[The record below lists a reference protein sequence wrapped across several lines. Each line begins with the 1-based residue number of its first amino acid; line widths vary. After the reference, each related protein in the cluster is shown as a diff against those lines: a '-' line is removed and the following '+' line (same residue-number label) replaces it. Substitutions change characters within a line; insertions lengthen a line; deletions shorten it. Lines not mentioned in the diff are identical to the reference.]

1 MENETTER
9 PPILDIAWKR
19 FAIFDAAASRRTRG
33 FYRIR
38 SFILWTSVAAT
49 LFAILIT
56 VLPASPVPV
65 FQLAVFKLGL
75 KFLFIATPIVASF
88 IAAFATRFYS
98 NGSWLIMRA
107 GAEEIK
113 KEIYLYRTTRD
124 KSDRDEVL
132 ENKLANIQRQMYQSL
147 NGEFFF
153 EEYKGEI
160 PPYYNPNEPDENKRG
175 DPGFHD
181 LTGEEYFRLRL
192 EDQFNW
198 HNKKINM
205 YREQRRRM
213 VIYILAM
220 GGLGAIIAAW
230 GEGLS
235 ILVALTAAITTAL
248 IGWQELNNYDAI
260 IGNYSKVVVELTIL
274 YDHWKNLQ
282 PEERQGAEFV
292 KTVDKCEGVLWAQHK
307 EYIRVQ
313 QEVLQETEKEVKEK
327 AKLAQDVLDK
337 AVETAEAAELEMR
350 DSTLTAVSQ
359 ALDSGKE
366 ELVGEFNA
374 TLGKLAEEA
383 SSDLVKQEL
392 EAMRNAVEEA
402 VATIKSGGS
411 LREALENIV
420 NDYKEV
426 EIGRDTTRE
435 QLNQILAR
443 YPKTND
449 VKG

>member
-56 VLPASPVPV
+56 VLPASPLPV
-65 FQLAVFKLGL
+65 FQLAVFKLVL

-113 KEIYLYRTTRD
+113 KEIFLYRTIGD
-124 KSDRDEVL
+124 KSDRDQVL

-147 NGEFFF
+147 NGEFSF
-153 EEYKGEI
+153 EEYNGEI
-160 PPYYNPNEPDENKRG
+160 PPYYNPNEPDEKKRG

-181 LTGEEYFRLRL
+181 LTGEEYFRFRL
-192 EDQFNW
+192 EDQLKW

-205 YREQRRRM
+205 YREQRRKM

-220 GGLGAIIAAW
+220 GALGAIIAAW
-230 GEGLS
+230 GDGLS

-274 YDHWKNLQ
+274 NDHWKNLQ
-282 PEERQGAEFV
+282 PEARQGAEFV
-292 KTVDKCEGVLWAQHK
+292 KTVEKCEGVLWAQHR
-307 EYIRVQ
+307 EYIRLQ

-327 AKLAQDVLDK
+327 AQK
-337 AVETAEAAELEMR
+337 AEDLLVKAEETAEAAQLEMR
-350 DSTLTAVSQ
+350 EGAFDAASE
-359 ALDSGKE
+359 ALDSGKDK
-366 ELVGEFNA
+366 LVGEFNA

-392 EAMRNAVEEA
+392 EAMRNAVEEV

-411 LREALENIV
+411 LGDVLENIV
-420 NDYKEV
+420 DDFKDV
-426 EIGRDTTRE
+426 EIGRDTTKE
-435 QLNQILAR
+435 QLNEILAR
-443 YPKTND
+443 YPKTDD

>member
-9 PPILDIAWKR
+9 PPILEIAWTR
-19 FAIFDAAASRRTRG
+19 FAIFDAAASRRTRA
-33 FYRIR
+33 FYQIR

-49 LFAILIT
+49 LFAILVT
-56 VLPASPVPV
+56 VLPASTLPV
-65 FQLAVFKLGL
+65 FQLAVFELGL
-75 KFLFIATPIVASF
+75 KFLFISTPIVASV

-113 KEIYLYRTTRD
+113 KEIFLYRTVGD

-147 NGEFFF
+147 NGEFSF

-160 PPYYNPNEPDENKRG
+160 PPYYNPKEPDEKKRG

-181 LTGEEYFRLRL
+181 LTGEEYFRYRL

-205 YREQRRRM
+205 YQRQRRMM

-235 ILVALTAAITTAL
+235 ILVALTAAMTTAL

-260 IGNYSKVVVELTIL
+260 VGNYSKVVMELTIL

-282 PEERQGAEFV
+282 PEKRQGIEFV
-292 KTVDKCEGVLWAQHK
+292 KTVEKCEGVLWAQHR
-307 EYIRVQ
+307 EYIRMQ
-313 QEVLQETEKEVKEK
+313 QEVLQETEKEIKEK
-327 AKLAQDVLDK
+327 AKLAEDLLDK
-337 AVETAEAAELEMR
+337 AVETAEAAQLEMR
-350 DSTLTAVSQ
+350 DAAFDTASE

-366 ELVGEFNA
+366 KLVGEFNA

-411 LREALENIV
+411 LGDVLENIV
-420 NDYKEV
+420 DDFKDV
-426 EIGRDTTRE
+426 DIGRDTTKE
-435 QLNQILAR
+435 QLNEILAR
-443 YPKTND
+443 YPKTD
-449 VKG
+449 EVKG